1 MCVRASINR
10 ITITLTHNTAPVCV
24 CVSVSKIMKVS
35 TLMRADLV
43 MTAIIIIIREKP
55 QWSETDMN

>member
-1 MCVRASINR
+1 MY
-10 ITITLTHNTAPVCV
+10 V
-24 CVSVSKIMKVS
+24 CVSVSKIMKVF

-43 MTAIIIIIREKP
+43 MTAIIIIRENP